1 MATSS
6 NHPTFPSRPYTTGL
20 SRAGASTSAQQ
31 NTFNTP
37 AGFGSAATTTQQHR
51 EAQRIERERADRAER
66 ERMERA
72 GQNQLAELSEE
83 QREEINEAV
92 RAPYPTTP
100 PANFARLPGTSTAI
114 LTNSPSLPSSTST
127 KTATSTTTSSKSP

>member
-66 ERMERA
+66 ERVERA

-92 RAPYPTTP
+92 RAPYPTIP
-100 PANFARLPGTSTAI
+100 PANLARLPGNLDSNP
-114 LTNSPSLPSSTST
+114 NSPSLPSSTST
-127 KTATSTTTSSKSP
+127 KMATSTTTSSKSP